1 MSNAVF
7 PTLPGQ
13 SIEVS
18 RAPGFSTRI
27 QAAVSGKETRAA
39 FMLYPKYRLTA
50 KFDVIRD
57 EQGLSELQTIEALF
71 LQMRG
76 AHDSFLVS
84 APSDNAVTNM
94 LFGSGNGLTKVFQ
107 LTRTRGA
114 GGFGFTEP
122 VQNLAAPPTIKVA
135 GSVVSDSNYSIS
147 ASGLL
152 TFVTAPA
159 SGANLTW
166 SGSYY
171 YRCRFVED
179 ELTFDRFLENMW
191 SLGQVE
197 MIGAPGNKV

>member
-1 MSNAVF
+1 MSQAVF
-7 PTLPGQ
+7 PSLPGQ

-18 RAPGFSTRI
+18 RTPGFSTRI
-27 QAAVSGKETRAA
+27 QTAVSGKETRAA
-39 FMLYPKYRLTA
+39 FMRYPKYRLTA

-57 EQGLSELQTIEALF
+57 EQGLAELQTLEAFF

-84 APSDNAVTNM
+84 APSDNTVTDM
-94 LFGSGNGLTKVFQ
+94 LFGNGNGLTRIFQ

-122 VQNLAAPPTIKVA
+122 CENLASAPTIKVDGVA
-135 GSVVSDSNYSIS
+135 LTDSDYSIS
-147 ASGLL
+147 ASGVL

-159 SGANLTW
+159 ADADLTW
-166 SGSYY
+166 SGTFY

-179 ELTFDRFLENMW
+179 EATFDRFLENLW
-191 SLGQVE
+191 SLGEIE